1 MLNVPLL
8 NFQARRSSIAR
19 SLFSL
24 HVSPS
29 RMPRRVRLLTV
40 EVRVV
45 LEAKVVVVDHLDE
58 DVAVDADVEDEATVL
73 PVV

>member
-1 MLNVPLL
+1 
-8 NFQARRSSIAR
+8 
-19 SLFSL
+19 
-24 HVSPS
+24 
-29 RMPRRVRLLTV
+29 MPRRVRLLTV